1 MGYKGSTESTMP
13 EPTTNEHPLLQ
24 VEGLRVRFGS
34 SPTPAVD
41 DVSFQLHAGRTLGL
55 VGSSGCGKTT
65 LARAILRL
73 IPAQAGRVLLDG
85 TSLLELPPGGLKAM
99 RRRMQ
104 IVFQDPGGSLNERM
118 RVGEIVGEPLLVHES
133 RRGPALRSRVESL
146 LTRCDLEPDAAD
158 RYPHSFSGGQKQRIA
173 IARAIAL
180 SPALLV
186 CDEPTSA
193 LDVSVQARILHLL
206 STLQAEDGMACLFIT
221 HDMAVARHVC
231 HEVAV
236 MDAGRIVEQGSVDT
250 VLDRPTHEITRQLL
264 DAVPRP
270 CGIR

>member
-1 MGYKGSTESTMP
+1 MP
-13 EPTTNEHPLLQ
+13 EPTVPPQPLLE
-24 VEGLRVRFGS
+24 VEGLCVQFPS
-34 SPTPAVD
+34 TPQPVVN
-41 DVSFQLHAGRTLGL
+41 DVSFTLQAGRTLGL

-65 LARAILRL
+65 LARAVLRL
-73 IPAQAGRVLLDG
+73 IPARSGRVLLEG
-85 TSLLELPPGGLKAM
+85 TSLLDLSARALMPM

-118 RVGEIVGEPLLVHES
+118 RVGEIVGEPLLVHDVA
-133 RRGPALRSRVESL
+133 RGSELRDRVAVL
-146 LTRCDLEPDAAD
+146 LERCGLDADAAD

-180 SPALLV
+180 SPSLLV

-206 STLQAEDGMACLFIT
+206 ATLQAEDGMGCLFIT
-221 HDMAVARHVC
+221 HDMAVVRHVC
-231 HEVAV
+231 HDVAV
-236 MDAGRIVEQGSVDT
+236 MDAGRIIERGPVPS
-250 VLDRPTHEITRQLL
+250 VLDRPTENVTRQLL

>member
-1 MGYKGSTESTMP
+1 MP
-13 EPTTNEHPLLQ
+13 EPTTHHQPLLE
-24 VEGLRVRFGS
+24 VEGLRVRFPS
-34 SPTPAVD
+34 TVEPVVN
-41 DVSFQLHAGRTLGL
+41 DVSFTLHAGRTLGL

-65 LARAILRL
+65 LARAVLRL
-73 IPAQAGRVLLDG
+73 IPAQAGRVTLEGISLLDL
-85 TSLLELPPGGLKAM
+85 SARAMKPM

-118 RVGEIVGEPLLVHES
+118 RVGDIVGEPLLVHDS
-133 RRGPALRSRVESL
+133 IRGSELRNRVAVL
-146 LTRCDLEPDAAD
+146 LERCGLDADAAD

-180 SPALLV
+180 SPALLI

-206 STLQAEDGMACLFIT
+206 ATLQAEDGMACIFIT
-221 HDMAVARHVC
+221 HDMAVVRHVC

-236 MDAGRIVEQGSVDT
+236 MEAGRIVERGPVPE
-250 VLDRPTHEITRQLL
+250 VLDRPTSDITRQLL
-264 DAVPRP
+264 DALPRP

>member
-1 MGYKGSTESTMP
+1 MP
-13 EPTTNEHPLLQ
+13 EPTVPSQPLLE
-24 VEGLRVRFGS
+24 VDGLRVQFPS
-34 SPTPAVD
+34 TPQPVVN
-41 DVSFQLHAGRTLGL
+41 DVSFTLQAGRTLGL

-65 LARAILRL
+65 LARAVLRL
-73 IPAQAGRVLLDG
+73 IPAQAGRVILEG
-85 TSLLELPPGGLKAM
+85 TSLLDLSERALKPM

-118 RVGEIVGEPLLVHES
+118 RVGDIVGEPLLVHDAA
-133 RRGPALRSRVESL
+133 RGSELRDRVAALLE
-146 LTRCDLEPDAAD
+146 RCGLDADAAD

-206 STLQAEDGMACLFIT
+206 ATLQAEDGMACLFIT
-221 HDMAVARHVC
+221 HDMAVVRHVC

-236 MDAGRIVEQGSVDT
+236 MDAGRIVERGPVPS
-250 VLDRPTHEITRQLL
+250 VLDRPTEDVTRQLL

>member
-1 MGYKGSTESTMP
+1 MP
-13 EPTTNEHPLLQ
+13 IASPNEKPLLQ
-24 VEGLRVRFGS
+24 VEDLHVQFEGS
-34 SPTPAVD
+34 TDPAVAG
-41 DVSFQLHAGRTLGL
+41 VTCSLHAGRTLGL

-73 IPAQAGRVLLDG
+73 IPARSGTVHFQG
-85 TSLLELPPGGLKAM
+85 TSVLDLPARAM
-99 RRRMQ
+99 RPMRRKMQ
-104 IVFQDPGGSLNERM
+104 IVFQDPGGSLNGRM

-133 RRGPALRSRVESL
+133 LRGAALRKRVDSL
-146 LTRCDLEPDAAD
+146 LVRCGLEPDAAD

-180 SPALLV
+180 SPALIV

-206 STLQAEDGMACLFIT
+206 STLQAEDDIAYLFIT

-231 HEVAV
+231 HEIAV
-236 MDAGRIVEQGSVDT
+236 MYAGRIVEMGPVDE
-250 VLDRPTHEITRQLL
+250 VLERPRHQVTKLLL

>member
-1 MGYKGSTESTMP
+1 MHDATSNNP
-13 EPTTNEHPLLQ
+13 PLLQ
-24 VEGLRVRFGS
+24 VEGLRVQFRS

-41 DVSFQLHAGRTLGL
+41 GVSFQLHAGRTLGL

-65 LARAILRL
+65 LARAVLRL
-73 IPAQAGRVLLDG
+73 VPAQAGRVLLEG
-85 TSLLELPPGGLKAM
+85 TSVLDLPARALKPM

-133 RRGPALRSRVESL
+133 LRGDALRSRVESL
-146 LTRCDLEPDAAD
+146 LVRCGLEADAAD

-180 SPALLV
+180 SPSLLV

-221 HDMAVARHVC
+221 HDMAVARHIC

-236 MDAGRIVEQGSVDT
+236 MDAGRIVEHGPVDS
-250 VLDRPTHEITRQLL
+250 VLDQPTHEITRQLL